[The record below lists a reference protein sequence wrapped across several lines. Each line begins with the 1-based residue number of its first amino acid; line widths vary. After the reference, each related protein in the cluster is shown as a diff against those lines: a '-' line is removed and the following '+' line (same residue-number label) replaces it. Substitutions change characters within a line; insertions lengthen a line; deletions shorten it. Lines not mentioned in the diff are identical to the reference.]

1 MHSLIFITWDTK
13 QIFFPRSIESE
24 YAVKQAS
31 LQKSS
36 FYLRTVRSHTRTAEH
51 RNSYAAASPT
61 KSPVSYTS
69 EYNGGLNTLGKHYPD
84 SMDSPTTMKTA
95 LDIEAYSPPPPV
107 AMFAPNRRLPSG
119 ATVQGGVAVIAGGL
133 TDQNLA
139 QHDFNTTSVHPFVHN
154 FTSPIGEYLLCNM

>member
-1 MHSLIFITWDTK
+1 
-13 QIFFPRSIESE
+13 
-24 YAVKQAS
+24 
-31 LQKSS
+31 
-36 FYLRTVRSHTRTAEH
+36 
-51 RNSYAAASPT
+51 
-61 KSPVSYTS
+61 
-69 EYNGGLNTLGKHYPD
+69 
-84 SMDSPTTMKTA
+84 MDSPTTMKTA

-154 FTSPIGEYLLCNM
+154 FTSPIDLVQGDGESYGQTNRPLFITLYRLLQT